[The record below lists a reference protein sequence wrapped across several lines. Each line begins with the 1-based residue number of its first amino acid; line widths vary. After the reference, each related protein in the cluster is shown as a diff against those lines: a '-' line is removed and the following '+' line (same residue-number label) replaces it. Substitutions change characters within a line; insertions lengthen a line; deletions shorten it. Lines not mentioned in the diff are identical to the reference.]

1 MSVHVCVCVCVCVC
15 VYVHGCVCV
24 CVCVCVY
31 THTHTKQ
38 GEWINALDVQG
49 VTGALS
55 LKEQVVLLMCCYLVD
70 NVFLTCC

>member
-1 MSVHVCVCVCVCVC
+1 MCVHVCVCVCVCVC
-15 VYVHGCVCV
+15 VHGCVCV
-24 CVCVCVY
+24 FVCVY

-55 LKEQVVLLMCCYLVD
+55 LKEQVVLLMCCYLVA